1 MTHHV
6 APKVG
11 QEAAP
16 GYIRIAAERKLDKIQ
31 SIQELALKL
40 EQRVKKLLREP
51 VALHNE
57 RALQATVGEY
67 QKAIMNL
74 GKLQGELGPE
84 IQVNVMVQVKE
95 QLTAL
100 LNLLPADVKMQAY
113 TILKEKAQI

>member
-16 GYIRIAAERKLDKIQ
+16 AYIKAMAERKLDKIQ
-31 SIQELALKL
+31 SLQELAVKL
-40 EQRVKKLLREP
+40 EQRVKKLLKEP

-57 RALQATVGEY
+57 RALQATVDQY

-84 IQVNVMVQVKE
+84 VQVNVMVQVKE
-95 QLTAL
+95 QLVAL
-100 LNLLPADVKMQAY
+100 LNLLPADIRAQAY
-113 TILKEKAQI
+113 VILKEKATI